1 MVATVRSDR
10 ESNHVEGMACSAV
23 NTARQ
28 ARVIAIHRHGRNTL
42 QLPAPANHLLSH
54 DHRLIV
60 VTTRT
65 RLARILTRSIVTT
78 STQAC

>member
-1 MVATVRSDR
+1 MATVGSDR

-23 NTARQ
+23 NTARRV
-28 ARVIAIHRHGRNTL
+28 RVIAIHRHGKNTL

-54 DHRLIV
+54 DDRLIV

-65 RLARILTRSIVTT
+65 GLVRILTRSVVTT